1 VSIDSLLGAFI
12 APLER
17 EGIEYAIAGSV
28 ASIAYGEPRMTMD
41 IDLVAALGPNAMPSL
56 ARAFPESRFYLPPG
70 RVIVEECS
78 RASGGHFNV
87 IDQQTGLKADFY
99 VAQRDPLQSFAIE
112 RRRRIELGEFSAWLA
127 PPEYVI
133 VRKLESWREGG
144 SAKHVRDI
152 RGMLEGSVEVDRG
165 LVQTLATE
173 RGLDEFWRQ
182 VQQGR

>member
-1 VSIDSLLGAFI
+1 MSVDSLLGAFI

-17 EGIEYAIAGSV
+17 EGIDYAIAGSV

-41 IDLVAALGPNAMPSL
+41 IDLVAALGSNALTAL
-56 ARAFPESRFYLPPG
+56 ARAFPDVRFYLPPG
-70 RVIVEECS
+70 RVIAEQCS
-78 RASGGHFNV
+78 RAVGGHFNV

-99 VAQRDPLQSFAIE
+99 VAQRDPLQQFAIE
-112 RRRRIELGEFSAWLA
+112 HRRRLELGEFSAWLA

-152 RGMLEGSVEVDRG
+152 RGMLAG
-165 LVQTLATE
+165 LVQIDRSLVDALARE
-173 RGLDEFWRQ
+173 RGLDEPWRQ